1 MLQRI
6 QQYLQLFL
14 YKRVKVVIVDHE
26 LTFLWAVTIAPIL
39 TLGAIIVLM
48 CVSIGLETSLLE
60 SEFQDGPVNKTNHQ

>member
-60 SEFQDGPVNKTNHQ
+60 SEFQDGPGNKTNHQ